1 MANQAAGG
9 VAVARGAIEPAL
21 RARIEDFLLDCA
33 HAIDDGDLEAW
44 PDFFS
49 EDATYQV
56 TTREAHEAG
65 LPVGI
70 MYCEGRGMMA
80 DRVQALRTANVFEP
94 HTYCHL
100 LGRPRLWAD
109 TPGALRARTNFTV
122 IRTMQDG
129 RSELFA
135 AGKYLDR
142 IVLEGGPKLAER
154 RVILESRR
162 IDILLVLPF

>member
-1 MANQAAGG
+1 MGIQAAGS
-9 VAVARGAIEPAL
+9 VAVLGGTIEPAL
-21 RARIEDFLLDCA
+21 RAPIDDFLLDCA
-33 HAIDDGDLEAW
+33 HAIDDGNIEAW
-44 PDFFS
+44 PDFFTS
-49 EDATYQV
+49 DATYQV

-70 MYCEGRGMMA
+70 MYCEGRGMMV

-100 LGRPRLWAD
+100 LGRPRLWPD
-109 TPGALRARTNFTV
+109 TSSTVRARTNFSIV
-122 IRTMQDG
+122 RTMQDG

-142 IVLEGGPKLAER
+142 IVLDREPKFAER

-162 IDILLVLPF
+162 IDILLVLPL